1 MNEIKTVGMIGRGA
15 IGVIFGHIIQQTL
28 NDDMVFIVDEDRY
41 IKYQQYPLYSN
52 SQLCNFRYYTNV
64 DDFKIVDLMIYAVK
78 FPALNNA
85 IEISKPFIND
95 DTIIISTLNGISSE
109 DILRETFKNNNVIRC
124 IAQKMDSVYQNNEV
138 NYSSTGEL
146 VVGMDNKY
154 QKDSFNTLIHFFDKV
169 HIPYVIS
176 DDIIHDQWSKLMLN
190 CGVNQV
196 CAAYNIPYGG
206 IQDDKAMKSKMI
218 ETMKEIQAV
227 AQCMNI
233 ILTDDEIDNWVKAI
247 DALGHDAMPS
257 MRQDVLAHRKT
268 ELELFSGTIIPLARK
283 YHIKVPQNEYLYQ
296 TIQDIESHF

>member
-1 MNEIKTVGMIGRGA
+1 MKEIKTVGIIGRGA

-28 NDDMVFIVDEDRY
+28 SDRMVFIVDKERY
-41 IKYQQYPLYSN
+41 NKYQQYPLYCN
-52 SQLCNFRYYTNV
+52 HELCDFYYCTNIN
-64 DDFKIVDLMIYAVK
+64 DFKTVDLMIYAVK

-109 DILRETFKNNNVIRC
+109 DILRDTYKNNTIIRC

-138 NYSSTGEL
+138 NYSSIGEL
-146 VVGMDNKY
+146 VVGMDNDS
-154 QKDSFNTLIHFFDKV
+154 QKDSFDTLMHFFDKV

-176 DDIIHDQWSKLMLN
+176 QDIIHDQWSKLMLN

-206 IQDDKAMKSKMI
+206 IQENEMMKNMMI
-218 ETMKEIQAV
+218 ETMKEVQTV
-227 AQCMNI
+227 AQYMNI
-233 ILTDDEIDNWVKAI
+233 TLTDNEINDWVKAI
-247 DALGHDAMPS
+247 DALSPHAMPS

-268 ELELFSGTIIPLARK
+268 ELELFSGTIIPLAKK
-283 YHIKVPQNEYLYQ
+283 YHINVPQNEYLYQ
-296 TIQDIESHF
+296 KIKEIENKY

>member
-1 MNEIKTVGMIGRGA
+1 MKEIKTVGMIGRGA
-15 IGVIFGHIIQQTL
+15 IGVIFGRIIQQTL
-28 NDDMVFIVDEDRY
+28 NDAMVFIVDAQRLT
-41 IKYQQYPLYSN
+41 KYQQYPLYSN
-52 SQLCNFRYYTNV
+52 GQLCNFRYCTNV
-64 DDFKIVDLMIYAVK
+64 KDFQTVDLMIYATK

-109 DILRETFKNNNVIRC
+109 DILRDTFKNNNVIRC

-146 VVGMDNKY
+146 VVGIDNEH
-154 QKDSFNTLIHFFDKV
+154 QKESFDTLIHFFDKV

-176 DDIIHDQWSKLMLN
+176 DDIVHDQWSKLMLN

-206 IQDDKAMKSKMI
+206 IQDNQIMKNKMI
-218 ETMKEIQAV
+218 ETMKEVQTV

-233 ILTDDEIDNWVKAI
+233 ILTDEEINQWVKAI

-268 ELELFSGTIIPLARK
+268 ELELFSGTIIPLAKK
-283 YHIKVPQNEYLYQ
+283 YHIEVPQNKYLYEI
-296 TIQDIESHF
+296 IQHIESQY

>member
-1 MNEIKTVGMIGRGA
+1 MKEIKTVGMIGRGA
-15 IGVIFGHIIQQTL
+15 IGVIFGRIIQQTL
-28 NDDMVFIVDEDRY
+28 NDDMVFIVDEERY
-41 IKYQQYPLYSN
+41 IKYQQYPLYAN
-52 SQLCNFRYYTNV
+52 GQLCHFRYCTNV
-64 DDFKIVDLMIYAVK
+64 NDFQTVDLMIYAVK

-85 IEISKPFIND
+85 IEISKPFIKD

-109 DILRETFKNNNVIRC
+109 DILRDTFKNNTIIRC

-146 VVGMDNKY
+146 VVGMDNNY
-154 QKDSFNTLIHFFDKV
+154 QKDQFDILIHFFDKV

-206 IQDDKAMKSKMI
+206 IQDDQTMKDQMI
-218 ETMKEIQAV
+218 ETMKEVQTV
-227 AQCMNI
+227 ARCMNI
-233 ILTDDEIDNWVKAI
+233 TLTDEEINQWVKAI

-283 YHIKVPQNEYLYQ
+283 YHINVPQNEYLYE
-296 TIQDIESHF
+296 TIQHIESQY